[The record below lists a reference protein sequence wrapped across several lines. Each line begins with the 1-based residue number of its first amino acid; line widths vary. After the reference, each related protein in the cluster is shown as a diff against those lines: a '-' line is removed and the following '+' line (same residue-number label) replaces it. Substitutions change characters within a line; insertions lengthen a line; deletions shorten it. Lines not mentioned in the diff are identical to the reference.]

1 MILYRLGY
9 RNLPW
14 LATAVTLMGLT
25 SPLCMAAPIATVGL
39 SGGIEAMRLKEFDSS
54 GSRLLLETGN
64 RYVTTAFLDDGG
76 KYDPEV
82 PIHYHLEA
90 SAYWG
95 QLDYDGKSQSVDP
108 TQSNLPLMSKTD
120 YRGGRAEALLGYR
133 IKPLGGPRSLE
144 LIGGLGVDGWN
155 RRIHNASASNGTLV
169 SGIEETYTV
178 YYGKIALGL
187 NNLYA
192 SSWYNQ
198 LQFGI
203 KLPFNISEDVYLS
216 NVGYDSDLTLSPG
229 NTFSGFIKLQLE
241 PQSKDNK
248 PGNLIIN
255 VYYDSFRFDPSKAET
270 VTRNGSPVQVWQ
282 PETHID
288 ILGLQL
294 GYRF

>member
-1 MILYRLGY
+1 M
-9 RNLPW
+9 
-14 LATAVTLMGLT
+14 AT
-25 SPLCMAAPIATVGL
+25 PIATVGL
-39 SGGIEAMRLKEFDSS
+39 SGGVEAMRVKEFDSS

-95 QLDYDGKSQSVDP
+95 QVDYDGKSQSVDP
-108 TQSNLPLMSKTD
+108 TQSNIPLMTKTD
-120 YRGGRAEALLGYR
+120 YLGGRAEALVGYR
-133 IKPLGGPRSLE
+133 IRPLDGPRSLE

-155 RRIHNASASNGTLV
+155 RRIQNATASNGTLV

-187 NNLYA
+187 NNLA
-192 SSWYNQ
+192 SSSLRNQ
-198 LQFGI
+198 LQLGV
-203 KLPFNISEDVYLS
+203 KLPFYITEDVYLS

-229 NTFSGFIKLQLE
+229 NAFSGFIKLQLE
-241 PQSKDNK
+241 PQSIDNK
-248 PGNLIIN
+248 PGNLVIN
-255 VYYDSFRFDPSKAET
+255 VYYDGFRFDPSKAKT
-270 VTRNGSPVQVWQ
+270 VTRNGTPVQVWQ
-282 PETHID
+282 PETHLD
-288 ILGLQL
+288 ILGLQF

>member
-1 MILYRLGY
+1 MILDHIGY
-9 RNLPW
+9 RNKLW
-14 LATAVTLMGLT
+14 LAAALTLMILT

-39 SGGIEAMRLKEFDSS
+39 SGGIEAFRLKEFDSS
-54 GSRLLLETGN
+54 GSRLLLETGK

-76 KYDPEV
+76 KYAPEA
-82 PIHYHLEA
+82 PLHYHLEA

-95 QLDYDGKSQSVDP
+95 QIDYDGKAQSVDP

-133 IKPLGGPRSLE
+133 IKPMGGTRGLE

-155 RRIHNASASNGTLV
+155 RRIHNATASNGTLV

-178 YYGKIALGL
+178 YYGKVALGL
-187 NNLYA
+187 NNLYS
-192 SSWYNQ
+192 SSWRNQ
-198 LQFGI
+198 LQFGV
-203 KLPFNISEDVYLS
+203 KLPYNITEDVYLS
-216 NVGYDSDLTLSPG
+216 NVGYDRDLTLSPG
-229 NTFSGFIKLQLE
+229 NTYSGFIKLQLE
-241 PQSKDNK
+241 PQPKGNK
-248 PGNLIIN
+248 PGNLVIN
-255 VYYDSFRFDPSKAET
+255 VYYDGFRFNPSKAKT

-288 ILGLQL
+288 ILGLQI